1 MFVRRVVPVM
11 SLSLSLS
18 LVAACQPAMPVI
30 GIGQTDDAARK
41 PPVDIQ
47 IISVSDWHGQL
58 DPLAIQGV
66 GNVGGAAVL
75 AAYFEKERA
84 TNPNTLVLTAGDG
97 FGASPPL
104 ASFFEEEPAVL
115 AMSAMGF
122 DADGLGNHNF
132 DRGLAHLGKMI
143 DTAEFPYLSAN
154 LSGWEGQVDCEDPEW
169 CIPGGQ
175 LFDVGG
181 ITIAV
186 IGVTN
191 PDAVGLT
198 TPGNF
203 GSIEITDPAEAAM
216 EMRDLAEEMGADV
229 FVLLAH
235 MGATGVDANGQP
247 VGPLMDLA
255 ANLYGFDIVLG
266 DHTNVPV
273 STFVNGALVVENK
286 SFGATYARVTFKV
299 DPKSREIGPRSAAFV
314 TPLADAVTPKADVA
328 ALLAPYRVQLAAKL
342 DGKIGVAD
350 NVFVRGNNVE
360 RLGEVAIGNLIT
372 DAMRTTYGTQ
382 IALINGGGI
391 RAPLPSSY
399 APQNFTLRRSAAG
412 YAAGPPYDLVAGD
425 AHTVLPFGNSVVTRN
440 VTGAMLWAALEHGV
454 EALPNA
460 AGFFPQI
467 SGFKFRYNPSQPVG
481 SRIVDVT
488 LDGGTP
494 IAKDATVYTMAT
506 VDFMDVG
513 GDGYTMF
520 AGTNNGSV
528 SRDKMASVVQA
539 YIQSKPSIA
548 PTTDGRIVNVM
559 GP

>member
-1 MFVRRVVPVM
+1 MALRRVVLAAGVVT
-11 SLSLSLS
+11 L
-18 LVAACQPAMPVI
+18 AACEPALPVI
-30 GIGQTDDAARK
+30 GVGQGDDAARK

-47 IISVSDWHGQL
+47 LISVSDWHGQL
-58 DPLAIQGV
+58 DPNVIQGV

-75 AAYFEKERA
+75 AAYFDKEREA
-84 TNPNTLVLTAGDG
+84 NPNTLVLSAGDG

-104 ASFFEEEPAVL
+104 SSFFEEEPAVR

-132 DRGLAHLGKMI
+132 DRGLDHLGKMI
-143 DTAEFPYLSAN
+143 DMAEFPYLSAN
-154 LSGWEGQVDCEDPEW
+154 LKGWEGQVDCADPDW
-169 CIPGGQ
+169 CIPGGT

-191 PDAVGLT
+191 PDAQGLT

-203 GSIEITDPAEAAM
+203 GSIEITDPVEAAM
-216 EMRDLAEEMGADV
+216 ETRDLAEEMGAEV

-235 MGATGVDANGQP
+235 MGATGVDAAGQP

-255 ANLYGFDIVLG
+255 ANLYGFDVILG

-299 DPKSREIGPRSAAFV
+299 DPKNGEIGPRSAAFV
-314 TPLADAVTPKADVA
+314 TPLADAVTADPEVV
-328 ALLAPYRVQLAAKL
+328 ALLAPFRAQLATKL
-342 DGKIGVAD
+342 DGKIGVAE

-360 RLGEVAIGNLIT
+360 RLGEVAIGNLIA
-372 DAMRTTYGTQ
+372 DALRTTYGTQ

-399 APQNFTLRRSAAG
+399 APQDLTLRRGASG

-440 VTGAMLWAALEHGV
+440 VTGTQLWAALEHGV
-454 EALPNA
+454 EAMPNA

-467 SGFKFRYNPSQPVG
+467 SGFKFRFNPSQPVG
-481 SRIVDVT
+481 ARIVDVT

-494 IAKDATVYTMAT
+494 IANDATIYTLAT
-506 VDFMDVG
+506 VDFLDVG
-513 GDGYTMF
+513 GDGYTVL
-520 AGTNNGSV
+520 AGTNTGSV
-528 SRDKMASVVQA
+528 SRGKMAAVVQA
-539 YIQSKPSIA
+539 YIESKATIA
-548 PTTDGRIVNVM
+548 PTTEGRIVNVM